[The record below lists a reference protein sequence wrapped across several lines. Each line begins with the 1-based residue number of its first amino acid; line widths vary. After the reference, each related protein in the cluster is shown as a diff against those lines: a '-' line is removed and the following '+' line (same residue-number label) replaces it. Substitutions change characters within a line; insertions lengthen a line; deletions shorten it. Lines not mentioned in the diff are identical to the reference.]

1 LLTVPGFWIVERAT
15 RRRGGLERPEVVPY
29 ALLVLALIGLV
40 LTPLGNEVSRRY
52 EAEADWSALKATHD
66 PTAAESVFR
75 KFTRYDLVQP
85 NPPLW
90 SYVWIDNHPTVV
102 QRIAMARAYP
112 KP

>member
-1 LLTVPGFWIVERAT
+1 
-15 RRRGGLERPEVVPY
+15 VPY

-52 EAEADWSALKATHD
+52 EAEADWSALRATHD
-66 PTAAESVFR
+66 PEAAESVFR

-90 SYVWIDNHPTVV
+90 SYIWIDNHPTVV
-102 QRIAMARAYP
+102 QRLAMARAYR
-112 KP
+112 